1 MSALLK
7 LLIVFVLSSV
17 KFLLA
22 PPLSFGLGLNYLQT
36 LASTSAGGIMG
47 VILFFYFS
55 RLLINLYD
63 KHVRKY
69 VHVIVHRIASR
80 IQLQHYAVKLFP
92 PTRKKK
98 NFTYANRLIVK
109 IKRKYGFFGLI
120 LLTPVLFSI
129 PLGSFLVARL
139 YPKRRNS
146 VLYLAAS
153 VILWSL
159 LMSSAIAIL

>member
-36 LASTSAGGIMG
+36 VASTSAGGIMG

-55 RLLINLYD
+55 RLLIRLYD
-63 KHVRKY
+63 RYVRKHV
-69 VHVIVHRIASR
+69 HIIVHRIASR
-80 IQLQHYAVKLFP
+80 LQLQHYAVRFFP
-92 PTRKKK
+92 LTRKKK
-98 NFTYANRLIVK
+98 IFNYTNRLIVK
-109 IKRKYGFFGLI
+109 VRRNYGFFGLI

-129 PLGSFLVARL
+129 PLGSFLVARF

-146 VLYLAAS
+146 ILYLAAS
-153 VILWSL
+153 VILWSF
-159 LMSSAIAIL
+159 LMSSAIAIF

>member
-55 RLLINLYD
+55 RLLIRLYD
-63 KHVRKY
+63 RYVRK
-69 VHVIVHRIASR
+69 HIHAFMHKIALR
-80 IQLQHYAVKLFP
+80 LQLEHLAVKFFP
-92 PTRKKK
+92 LTRKRKI
-98 NFTYANRLIVK
+98 FTFSNRLIVK
-109 IKRKYGFFGLI
+109 IRRNYGFFGLI

-129 PLGSFLVARL
+129 PLGSFLVARF
-139 YPKRRNS
+139 YPRRRNS

-153 VILWSL
+153 VIFWSF
-159 LMSSAIAIL
+159 LMSSAIAIF